1 MSTRIYGSL
10 ARIAD
15 FGNSNFDVQP
25 LDRSHW
31 ATGDY
36 VQGVVTGIPTRLYRI
51 EDRIGHMVR
60 VEPGD
65 WVVGALGDREATLE
79 GVGSWVDIGDD
90 GVMHALTA
98 AGLMGRYT
106 SMATM
111 LPEPLSLKYQGH
123 LCRSGRKVCMT
134 DFALRSDNY
143 EFSVPTLLLVGTSM
157 SAGKTT
163 TGRRVCKE
171 LDRAGLHVV
180 GAKLTGAGRYRDILS
195 FLKTGAREI
204 FDFVDVGLP
213 STVVPAD
220 EYRRAIRPLLS
231 HINDCAPDLLV
242 AEAGASPLEPYNGAA
257 IMEELGENI
266 VCTILCAS
274 DPYAV
279 VGVQQAFGLKPD
291 LVAGPATTT
300 SAAVELLR
308 KLTGLHGINVI
319 DPDRKLEF
327 REFLREQ
334 LRKLPGDKRRAN
346 RSDLALGGCGRLI
359 GERDFSAAEVISE
372 TEAYGPHVV
381 VVRLCAQ
388 RQYGRQ
394 RRR

>member
-15 FGNSNFDVQP
+15 FGNSNFDVQT
-25 LDRSHW
+25 LDRSQW

-36 VQGVVTGIPTRLYRI
+36 VECEVIGLPTRLYRI

-65 WVVGALGDREATLE
+65 WVVGALGERTATLE
-79 GVGSWVDIGDD
+79 GVGSYAEVGED

-98 AGLMGRYT
+98 AGLLGRYT
-106 SMATM
+106 SMSTL
-111 LPEPLSLKYQGH
+111 LPDPLQLRYRGH
-123 LCRSGRKVCMT
+123 LCRSGTKVCMS
-134 DFALRSDNY
+134 DFAIRSETH

-171 LDRAGLHVV
+171 LDRAGMHVV

-204 FDFVDVGLP
+204 YDFVDVGLP
-213 STVVPAD
+213 STVVPEAD
-220 EYRRAIRPLLS
+220 FRKAIRPLLN
-231 HINDCAPDLLV
+231 HINDCDPDLLV

-257 IMEELGENI
+257 IIEELGDNVI
-266 VCTILCAS
+266 CTILCAS

-279 VGVQQAFGLKPD
+279 VGVQKAFGLRPD
-291 LVAGPATTT
+291 LVTGPATTT
-300 SAAVELLR
+300 SAAIKLLH
-308 KLTGLHGINVI
+308 KLTGVHGINVI
-319 DPDRKLEF
+319 DPARKLEF

-334 LRKLPGDKRRAN
+334 LEKMPGGGRRAN
-346 RSDLALGGCGRLI
+346 RNDLALGG
-359 GERDFSAAEVISE
+359 
-372 TEAYGPHVV
+372 
-381 VVRLCAQ
+381 
-388 RQYGRQ
+388 
-394 RRR
+394 